1 MLKRVTAL
9 LLLASMLLAVLPV
22 SAAELN
28 TPVEDFTVKQTDSGF
43 TVILPD
49 GYAEKG
55 FFKLFWKNDLTGET
69 LNAVFPADT
78 TAYQIEAGAGAKYSF
93 QLFYAKKR
101 GLLPAAWKEEAPKG
115 PTVWKVLWLD
125 LETID
130 YLGITNNMSEQNH
143 LASQRLARAFESF
156 VEESTDGLVD
166 IEITRMSIDQ
176 PVTALSYDPVFGYTI
191 KPSDIDVKHL
201 AFRKYDSVL
210 AMARLDRFALKYAG
224 VAFDPDN
231 PREEPGYAVIVMMGD
246 NPTPKGMA
254 DMKAVCLHEWL
265 HLLSYFYSE
274 WQLEIPNPDTPEQ
287 FGFDPFKGNR
297 DLQYFK
303 EALTMKAQA
312 NDGRF
317 LGVPA
322 EAWQYKP
329 THNPEKWNLSYLQEQ
344 EIPADFQPREEIT
357 VVSDEAVQEYDASA
371 APEGYKYENEA
382 MGLGC
387 VLENWGYYSLDDY
400 RRYLNVFRS
409 SSSAEY
415 SDEDP
420 DFLKNDDSAVVMYAE
435 SFERPNNMALRRS
448 TSAVPFMK
456 QNGEAAY
463 VQEINNRLDRLTARY
478 IYKDFNYEITQRKI
492 GNREMYGIKQ
502 SYPGYGDCMEYYE
515 SLYWLDGDYMYS
527 IEGHSSMFDNCDS
540 ILDQFYFLAD

>member
-9 LLLASMLLAVLPV
+9 LLLAAMLLAVLPV

-28 TPVEDFTVKQTDSGF
+28 TQVEDFTVEQADSGI

-49 GYAEKG
+49 KYAEKG
-55 FFKLFWKNDLTGET
+55 FFKLFWKNTQTGEI
-69 LNAVFPADT
+69 LDAVFPVDT
-78 TAYQIEAGAGAKYSF
+78 AAYEIEAEAGAEYTF

-101 GLLPAAWKEEAPKG
+101 GLLPAAWKEEARKG
-115 PTVWKVLWLD
+115 PAVWKVLWLD

-130 YLGITNNMSEQNH
+130 YLGITNNMSEQNR
-143 LASQRLARAFESF
+143 LASQRLSRAFESF

-166 IEITRMSIDQ
+166 IEITRMSIDK
-176 PVTALSYDPVFGYTI
+176 PVTALSYNPIFGYTI
-191 KPSDIDVKHL
+191 TPSDIDLKHL

-210 AMARLDRFALKYAG
+210 VMARLDRFSLKYAG
-224 VAFDPDN
+224 VAYTPDN
-231 PREEPGYAVIVMMGD
+231 PREEPGYAVVVMIGD

-254 DMKAVCLHEWL
+254 DMKTVCIHEWL
-265 HLLSYFYSE
+265 HQLGNFYSE
-274 WQLEIPNPDTPEQ
+274 WKLEIPNPDTPEQ

-297 DLQYFK
+297 DLQFFK
-303 EALTMKAQA
+303 EALSMKAQA

-329 THNPEKWNLSYLQEQ
+329 THNPEKWDLSYLQEQ
-344 EIPADFQPREEIT
+344 EVPADFEPREEIT
-357 VVSDEAVQEYDASA
+357 VVADEVVQEYDASA

-382 MGLGC
+382 MELGC
-387 VLENWGYYSLDDY
+387 VLENWDYYSLDDY

-409 SSSAEY
+409 SSSEEY

-420 DFLKNDDSAVVMYAE
+420 DVLKNDNSAVVMYAASSE
-435 SFERPNNMALRRS
+435 QPNSITLLRN

-463 VQEINNRLDRLTARY
+463 VQEIKNRYDRLTAKY
-478 IYKDFNYEITQRKI
+478 IYKDFNYEIVQRKI
-492 GNREMYGIKQ
+492 GSREMYGMKL
-502 SYPGYGDCMEYYE
+502 SYPDYGDCMEYFE
-515 SLYWLDGDYMYS
+515 SLYWLDGDYMNY
-527 IEGHSSMFDNCDS
+527 IMVHSSMFDNCDS
-540 ILDQFYFLAD
+540 ILDQFYLLAD